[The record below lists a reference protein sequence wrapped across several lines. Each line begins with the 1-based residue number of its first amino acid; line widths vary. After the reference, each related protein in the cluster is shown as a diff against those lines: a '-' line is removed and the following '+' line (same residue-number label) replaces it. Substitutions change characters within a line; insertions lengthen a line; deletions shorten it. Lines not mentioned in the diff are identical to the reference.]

1 MLWHQVVRDL
11 VPYETDVTI
20 PWWALAAGFAAT
32 ELFVIHAHV
41 RGSAH
46 SLSLSELPLVLGLLL
61 ADPQDLM
68 LAMIVGPAVVLVC
81 TRGQSPVRLLFN
93 LAQFGL
99 TAALATITLH
109 ALAPAPAEIG
119 PLGVGRDL
127 RRRARHLG
135 HGRRARVLR
144 DRALGGCDPVARLAG
159 MLGADLLV
167 ALTNTSVALAGA
179 TVVAHDLKAGWLLLP
194 PAAVLLLAYRAW
206 VSERAKHQ
214 SLEFLYGVTRSLSS
228 GGELEAELL
237 DLLRR
242 TRSSFRVRTAELVLL
257 PGPDVGALRTARG
270 PDGHEEVMVPVAHA
284 AAGAL
289 REAVEHGGAVR
300 VERERCDEQLRHYL
314 KERGIEQALI
324 APVRGETRLA
334 GVMLLGDRI
343 GATDTFTDED
353 LRLFEALAAHAGLSL
368 ELDRLERQAQS
379 DPLTGLANRTLF
391 LRRVEASLERGSGM
405 ATVLFL
411 DLDDFKAINDRA
423 GHAAGDA
430 VLVAAAGR
438 IEASVR
444 PGDVAARMGGD
455 EFAVLLEDV
464 DDHHGEQ
471 VAGRILDLL
480 AEPVVVDGEELWVRS
495 SVGIAT
501 AAAGSLGSGEL
512 LHRADVAMYRA
523 KEAGKSQMRV
533 WFPEMHAAGEG
544 APTGREELGE
554 ALRRGEV
561 VAHFQPIV
569 SLVDGT
575 VVAAEAL
582 ARWRHPRL
590 GLLGAG
596 SFLRDAEGELAAA
609 VDREVLFQAC
619 AAAAR
624 GEVPAVHVNLAAL
637 DAATVRDV
645 LESTALD
652 PARLVLELSERA
664 LALAPVEG
672 LAALRTIGVRIAFDD
687 FGAGATASSCCAR
700 GRSTCSRSP
709 ARSWTAPAARGTTGP
724 CCRWWSS
731 SGRCSACRS
740 SRRGS
745 SARTSA
751 RRSPSWAA
759 SSGRATCSAA
769 RSRSAPPSRPDR
781 TAAAAGRASPGSTS
795 SRARSAASGRAR
807 AASGRSSRRPGSPSP
822 CRCRAASGTARGRSR
837 RRGRPRP

>member
-1 MLWHQVVRDL
+1 VVGPSLVRPPVVRPPLVWSFVDRRLTRITLRALIAATAVAAFVLWHEVVRDL
-11 VPYETDVTI
+11 PAYGTDVHI

-61 ADPQDLM
+61 AEPQDLV
-68 LAMIVGPAVVLVC
+68 LAAIVGPAVVLIC
-81 TRGQSPVRLLFN
+81 TRGQSPTRLLFN

-109 ALAPAPAEIG
+109 ALAPASAEVGPVVWGATFAAVLVSSATGALLVFCAIG
-119 PLGVGRDL
+119 LSEGAIPSRK
-127 RRRARHLG
+127 
-135 HGRRARVLR
+135 
-144 DRALGGCDPVARLAG
+144 LAG

-179 TVVAHDLKAGWLLLP
+179 TVVAHDLTAGWLLLP
-194 PAAVLLLAYRAW
+194 PAVVLLLAYRAW

-214 SLEFLYGVTRSLSS
+214 SLEFLYGVTRSLSR

-242 TRSSFRVRTAELVLL
+242 TRSSFRVKTAELVLL
-257 PGPDVGALRTARG
+257 PAPDAGALRTARG
-270 PDGHEEVMVPVAHA
+270 VDGHEEVMVPVAHA

-289 REAVEHGGAVR
+289 RAAVELNGAVQ
-300 VERERCDEQLRHYL
+300 VERDRCPAELRQYL
-314 KERGIEQALI
+314 TERGIAQALI
-324 APVRGETRLA
+324 APVRGETRIA
-334 GVMLLGDRI
+334 GVMVLGDRI
-343 GATDTFTDED
+343 GATDSFTDED

-368 ELDRLERQAQS
+368 ELDRLEREAQS

-391 LRRVEASLERGSGM
+391 LSRVEASLERKSGM

-444 PGDVAARMGGD
+444 PGDIAARMGGD

-480 AEPVVVDGEELWVRS
+480 SEPVVVDGEELWVRS

-512 LHRADVAMYRA
+512 LHRSDVAMYRA

-533 WFPEMHAAGEG
+533 WFPEMHAAGE
-544 APTGREELGE
+544 ALTGRDELAE
-554 ALRRGEV
+554 ALRRGEL

-569 SLVDGT
+569 SLADGGE
-575 VVAAEAL
+575 VAFEAL

-596 SFLRDAEGELAAA
+596 SFVPDAEGELAVA

-624 GEVPAVHVNLAAL
+624 GEVPVVHVNVATL

-645 LESTALD
+645 LESTGLD

-664 LALAPVEG
+664 LAAAPVEG
-672 LAALRTIGVRIAFDD
+672 LRALRGIGVRIAFDD
-687 FGAGATASSCCAR
+687 FGT
-700 GRSTCSRSP
+700 GRH
-709 ARSWTAPAARGTTGP
+709 GVELL
-724 CCRWWSS
+724 
-731 SGRCSACRS
+731 
-740 SRRGS
+740 
-745 SARTSA
+745 
-751 RRSPSWAA
+751 
-759 SSGRATCSAA
+759 
-769 RSRSAPPSRPDR
+769 RSRPIDILKIARPFVDG
-781 TAAAAGRASPGSTS
+781 AGRAGHD
-795 SRARSAASGRAR
+795 RAVLSMVVQMGALFGLSVIAQGIEREDQREALVSLGCEL
-807 AASGRSSRRPGSPSP
+807 GQGYLL
-822 CRCRAASGTARGRSR
+822 
-837 RRGRPRP
+837 GRPLPLGATVAA

>member
-1 MLWHQVVRDL
+1 MTRATLGALIAATAVAAFVLWHQVVRDL
-11 VPYETDVTI
+11 VPYHAGVRI

-61 ADPQDLM
+61 AEPQDLV
-68 LAMIVGPAVVLVC
+68 LAMIAGPAVVLIC
-81 TRGQSPVRLLFN
+81 TRGQSPVRLFFN

-109 ALAPAPAEIG
+109 LIAPAPAVIG
-119 PLGVGRDL
+119 PAVWGATFL
-127 RRRARHLG
+127 A
-135 HGRRARVLR
+135 VL
-144 DRALGGCDPVARLAG
+144 AASATAAVLVFCAIGLSEGAIPSKRLAG

-179 TVVAHDLKAGWLLLP
+179 TVVAHDLTAGWLLLP

-214 SLEFLYGVTRSLSS
+214 SLEFLYGVTRSLSR

-242 TRSSFRVRTAELVLL
+242 TRSSFRVQTAELVVL
-257 PGPDVGALRTARG
+257 PGTDVDALRTARG
-270 PDGHEEVMVPVAHA
+270 LHGHEEVMVPVAHA

-289 REAVEHGGAVR
+289 RAAVEHNGAVR
-300 VERERCDEQLRHYL
+300 VERDRCAPELGNYL
-314 KERGIEQALI
+314 TERGIEQALI

-334 GVMLLGDRI
+334 GVMVLGDRV
-343 GATDTFTDED
+343 GATDSFTDED

-379 DPLTGLANRTLF
+379 DPLTGLPNRTLF
-391 LRRVEASLERGSGM
+391 LRRVEASLERGAGM

-444 PGDVAARMGGD
+444 PGDIAARMGGD

-464 DDHHGEQ
+464 DDHHGEH

-533 WFPEMHAAGEG
+533 WFPEMHVAGEA
-544 APTGREELGE
+544 APTGRDELAD
-554 ALRRGEV
+554 ALRRGEL

-569 SLVDGT
+569 SLADGAE
-575 VVAAEAL
+575 VAAEAL

-590 GLLGAG
+590 GLLGAA
-596 SFLRDAEGELAAA
+596 SFVPDAAGDLATA

-624 GEVPAVHVNLAAL
+624 GELPAVHVNVAAL
-637 DAATVRDV
+637 DAGTVRDV

-652 PARLVLELSERA
+652 PGRLVLELSERA
-664 LALAPVEG
+664 LAAAPMEG
-672 LAALRTIGVRIAFDD
+672 LTALRTIGVRIAVDD
-687 FGAGATASSCCAR
+687 FG
-700 GRSTCSRSP
+700 
-709 ARSWTAPAARGTTGP
+709 
-724 CCRWWSS
+724 
-731 SGRCSACRS
+731 SGRH
-740 SRRGS
+740 GVELL
-745 SARTSA
+745 
-751 RRSPSWAA
+751 
-759 SSGRATCSAA
+759 
-769 RSRSAPPSRPDR
+769 RSRPIDMLKIARPFVDG
-781 TAAAAGRASPGSTS
+781 AGRAGHD
-795 SRARSAASGRAR
+795 RAVLSMIVQLGAMFGLQVVAQGIEREDQREALVELGCEL
-807 AASGRSSRRPGSPSP
+807 GQGYLL
-822 CRCRAASGTARGRSR
+822 
-837 RRGRPRP
+837 GRPLPLGATVAA

>member
-1 MLWHQVVRDL
+1 MDRQLGRLTRVTLGALIAATAVAAFVLWHQIVRDL
-11 VPYETDVTI
+11 VPYGADVRI

-61 ADPQDLM
+61 ASPSDLV
-68 LAMIVGPAVVLVC
+68 LAMLVGPAVVLVC
-81 TRGQSPVRLLFN
+81 TRGQSPVRLFFN
-93 LAQFGL
+93 LAQFAL
-99 TAALATITLH
+99 TAVLAIITVQV
-109 ALAPAPAEIG
+109 LAPAPAEIG
-119 PLGVGRDL
+119 PAVWGATFL
-127 RRRARHLG
+127 A
-135 HGRRARVLR
+135 VLAASAAAAVLVFCAIGLSEGSIPSR
-144 DRALGGCDPVARLAG
+144 RLAG

-179 TVVAHDLKAGWLLLP
+179 TVVAHDLTAGWLLLP

-206 VSERAKHQ
+206 VSERAKHK
-214 SLEFLYGVTRSLSS
+214 SLEFLYGVTRSLSR
-228 GGELEAELL
+228 GGELEGELL
-237 DLLRR
+237 DLLHR
-242 TRSSFRVRTAELVLL
+242 TRSSFRVQTAELVVL

-270 PDGHEEVMVPVAHA
+270 LGGREEVMVPVAHV

-289 REAVEHGGAVR
+289 RAAVEEAGAVR
-300 VERERCDEQLRHYL
+300 VERDRCPVDLRHYL
-314 KERGIEQALI
+314 EERGIEQALL
-324 APVRGETRLA
+324 APVRGETKLA
-334 GVMLLGDRI
+334 GVMVLGDRI
-343 GATDTFTDED
+343 GATDTFIDED

-391 LRRVEASLERGSGM
+391 LSRVDASLERSSGM

-444 PGDVAARMGGD
+444 PGDIAARMGGD

-480 AEPVVVDGEELWVRS
+480 AEPVLVDGEELWVRS

-501 AAAGSLGSGEL
+501 AAAGSVGAGEL

-533 WFPEMHAAGEG
+533 WFPEMHPAGEG
-544 APTGREELGE
+544 APRDELAA

-561 VAHFQPIV
+561 VAHFQPVV
-569 SLVDGT
+569 SLRDGS

-582 ARWRHPRL
+582 ARWNHPRL

-596 SFLRDAEGELAAA
+596 SFVRDAEGELAAA

-619 AAAAR
+619 AAAA
-624 GEVPAVHVNLAAL
+624 GGSVPAVHVNLASL

-645 LESTALD
+645 LESTGLD

-664 LALAPVEG
+664 LAAAPVEG

-687 FGAGATASSCCAR
+687 FGAGHHGVELLRRRPIDMLKVAR
-700 GRSTCSRSP
+700 PYVDG
-709 ARSWTAPAARGTTGP
+709 
-724 CCRWWSS
+724 
-731 SGRCSACRS
+731 
-740 SRRGS
+740 
-745 SARTSA
+745 
-751 RRSPSWAA
+751 
-759 SSGRATCSAA
+759 
-769 RSRSAPPSRPDR
+769 
-781 TAAAAGRASPGSTS
+781 AGRAGHD
-795 SRARSAASGRAR
+795 RAVLSMVVQLGAMFGLQVVAQGIEREDQREALAELGCEL
-807 AASGRSSRRPGSPSP
+807 GQGYLL
-822 CRCRAASGTARGRSR
+822 
-837 RRGRPRP
+837 GRPLPLGAAVAA

>member
-1 MLWHQVVRDL
+1 VVGTPLVRPPLVWPPLVWSLVDRQLGRLTRATLGALIAATAVAAFVLWHQVVRDL
-11 VPYETDVTI
+11 VPYQAGVRI

-61 ADPQDLM
+61 AEPQDLV
-68 LAMIVGPAVVLVC
+68 LAMIAGPAVVLIC
-81 TRGQSPVRLLFN
+81 TRGQSPVRLFFN

-109 ALAPAPAEIG
+109 LIAPAPAVIG
-119 PLGVGRDL
+119 PAVWGATFL
-127 RRRARHLG
+127 A
-135 HGRRARVLR
+135 VL
-144 DRALGGCDPVARLAG
+144 AASATAAVLVFCAIGLSEGAIPSKRLAG

-179 TVVAHDLKAGWLLLP
+179 TVVAHDLTAGWLLLP

-214 SLEFLYGVTRSLSS
+214 SLEFLYGVTRSLSR

-242 TRSSFRVRTAELVLL
+242 TRSSFRVQTAELVVL
-257 PGPDVGALRTARG
+257 PGTDVDALRTARG
-270 PDGHEEVMVPVAHA
+270 LHGHEEVMVPVAHP

-289 REAVEHGGAVR
+289 RAAVEHNGAVR
-300 VERERCDEQLRHYL
+300 VERDRCAPELGNYL
-314 KERGIEQALI
+314 TERGIEQALI

-334 GVMLLGDRI
+334 GVMVLGDRV
-343 GATDTFTDED
+343 GATDSFTDED

-391 LRRVEASLERGSGM
+391 LRRVEASLERGAGM

-444 PGDVAARMGGD
+444 PGDIAARMGGD

-464 DDHHGEQ
+464 DDHHGEH

-544 APTGREELGE
+544 APTGRDELAD
-554 ALRRGEV
+554 ALRRGELI
-561 VAHFQPIV
+561 AHFQPIV
-569 SLVDGT
+569 SLADGAE
-575 VVAAEAL
+575 VAAEAL

-590 GLLGAG
+590 GLLGAA
-596 SFLRDAEGELAAA
+596 SFVPDAAGDLATA

-624 GEVPAVHVNLAAL
+624 GELPAVHVNVAAL
-637 DAATVRDV
+637 DAGTVRDV

-652 PARLVLELSERA
+652 PGRLVLELSERA
-664 LALAPVEG
+664 LAAAPMEG
-672 LAALRTIGVRIAFDD
+672 LTALRTIGVRIAVDD
-687 FGAGATASSCCAR
+687 FG
-700 GRSTCSRSP
+700 
-709 ARSWTAPAARGTTGP
+709 
-724 CCRWWSS
+724 
-731 SGRCSACRS
+731 SGRH
-740 SRRGS
+740 GVELL
-745 SARTSA
+745 
-751 RRSPSWAA
+751 
-759 SSGRATCSAA
+759 
-769 RSRSAPPSRPDR
+769 RSRPIDMLKIARPFVDG
-781 TAAAAGRASPGSTS
+781 AGRAGHD
-795 SRARSAASGRAR
+795 RAVLSMIVQLGAMFGLQVVAQGIEREDQREALVELGCEL
-807 AASGRSSRRPGSPSP
+807 GQGYLL
-822 CRCRAASGTARGRSR
+822 
-837 RRGRPRP
+837 GRPLPLGATVAA

>member
-1 MLWHQVVRDL
+1 VDRLTRVTLAALIAATAVAAFALWHEVVRDL
-11 VPYETDVTI
+11 VPYESSVRI
-20 PWWALAAGFAAT
+20 PWWALAAGFACT

-61 ADPQDLM
+61 AEPSDLVI
-68 LAMIVGPAVVLVC
+68 AMVVGPAVVLVC
-81 TRGQSPVRLLFN
+81 TRGQGPVRLLFN
-93 LAQFGL
+93 LAQFAL
-99 TAALATITLH
+99 TATLATITLH
-109 ALAPAPAEIG
+109 AIAPAPEAIG
-119 PLGVGRDL
+119 PLVWGATFVAVFASSLTG
-127 RRRARHLG
+127 A
-135 HGRRARVLR
+135 VLVFC
-144 DRALGGCDPVARLAG
+144 AIGLSEGSIPSKRLAG

-167 ALTNTSVALAGA
+167 ALTNTSVALSGA
-179 TVVAHDLKAGWLLLP
+179 TIVANDLRASWLLIP
-194 PAAVLLLAYRAW
+194 PAAILLLAYRAW

-214 SLEFLYGVTRSLSS
+214 SLEFLYGVTRTLSR
-228 GGELEAELL
+228 GGELDGELL

-257 PGPDVGALRTARG
+257 PGGPDEGALRTALSQ
-270 PDGHEEVMVPVAHA
+270 DGYEEAMVPTAHVSA
-284 AAGAL
+284 AAL
-289 REAVEHGGAVR
+289 RAAVEHERAVR
-300 VERERCDEQLRHYL
+300 VGRDDAAPALQRYL
-314 KERGIEQALI
+314 EERGIEQALI
-324 APVRGETRLA
+324 APVRGETRMA

-343 GATDTFTDED
+343 GATDSFTDED
-353 LRLFEALAAHAGLSL
+353 VRLFEALAAHAGLSL

-480 AEPVVVDGEELWVRS
+480 AEPVVADGDELWVRS

-501 AAAGSLGSGEL
+501 AAAGSLDAGAL

-533 WFPEMHAAGEG
+533 WFPEMQPDGERAPAGRDELAA
-544 APTGREELGE
+544 
-554 ALRRGEV
+554 ALRRGELE
-561 VAHFQPIV
+561 AHFQPIV
-569 SLVDGT
+569 SLDDGA
-575 VVAAEAL
+575 VVAVEAL

-590 GLLGAG
+590 GLLGAA
-596 SFLRDAEGELAAA
+596 SFVRDAEGELATE

-619 AAAAR
+619 AAAA
-624 GEVPAVHVNLAAL
+624 GGAVPAVHVNLAAL
-637 DAATVRDV
+637 NAGTVRDV
-645 LESTALD
+645 LESTGLD

-664 LALAPVEG
+664 LAAAPEAG

-687 FGAGATASSCCAR
+687 FGTGRHAVELLRERPVDVLKVARPFVDGAVRAGHD
-700 GRSTCSRSP
+700 
-709 ARSWTAPAARGTTGP
+709 
-724 CCRWWSS
+724 
-731 SGRCSACRS
+731 
-740 SRRGS
+740 
-745 SARTSA
+745 
-751 RRSPSWAA
+751 
-759 SSGRATCSAA
+759 RAVLSMVVQLGAVFGLEVVAQGIEREDQREALTELGCEL
-769 RSRSAPPSRPDR
+769 
-781 TAAAAGRASPGSTS
+781 GQGYLL
-795 SRARSAASGRAR
+795 
-807 AASGRSSRRPGSPSP
+807 
-822 CRCRAASGTARGRSR
+822 
-837 RRGRPRP
+837 GRPMPLQSAVAV

>member
-1 MLWHQVVRDL
+1 MVRSSLVRPALVRPPLVWSFVDRQLGRLTRVTLGALIAATAVAAFVLWHQVVRDL
-11 VPYETDVTI
+11 VPYASGVTI

-61 ADPQDLM
+61 AEPSDLM
-68 LAMIVGPAVVLVC
+68 IAMVAGPAVVLVC
-81 TRGQSPVRLLFN
+81 TRGQGPVRLLFN

-109 ALAPAPAEIG
+109 LIVPTPAAIG
-119 PLGVGRDL
+119 PAVWGATFVAVLAASATAAVLVFCAIGLSEGRI
-127 RRRARHLG
+127 
-135 HGRRARVLR
+135 
-144 DRALGGCDPVARLAG
+144 PSKRLAG

-179 TVVAHDLKAGWLLLP
+179 TVVAHDLTAGWLLLP

-214 SLEFLYGVTRSLSS
+214 SLEFLYGVTRSLSQ

-242 TRSSFRVRTAELVLL
+242 TRSSFRVQTAELVVL

-270 PDGHEEVMVPVAHA
+270 LKGHEEVMVPVAHA

-289 REAVEHGGAVR
+289 RAAVEHNGAVR
-300 VERERCDEQLRHYL
+300 VERDRCDAVLGHYL
-314 KERGIEQALI
+314 AERGIEQALI
-324 APVRGETRLA
+324 APVRGETRMA

-343 GATDTFTDED
+343 GASDPFTDED

-391 LRRVEASLERGSGM
+391 LRRVEASLERGAGM

-423 GHAAGDA
+423 GHGAGDA

-444 PGDVAARMGGD
+444 PGDIAARMGGD

-480 AEPVVVDGEELWVRS
+480 AEPVVVEGEELWVRS

-501 AAAGSLGSGEL
+501 AAAGSVGSGEL

-523 KEAGKSQMRV
+523 KQAGKSQLRV
-533 WFPEMHAAGEG
+533 WLPEMHVAGEG
-544 APTGREELGE
+544 APTGREELAD

-569 SLVDGT
+569 SLADGSE
-575 VVAAEAL
+575 VAAEAL

-596 SFLRDAEGELAAA
+596 SFVPDAEGDLAAA

-624 GEVPAVHVNLAAL
+624 GELPAVHVNLAAL
-637 DAATVRDV
+637 DAGTVRDV
-645 LESTALD
+645 LESTGLD

-664 LALAPVEG
+664 LAAAPLEG
-672 LAALRTIGVRIAFDD
+672 LAALRTIGVRIAVDD
-687 FGAGATASSCCAR
+687 FG
-700 GRSTCSRSP
+700 
-709 ARSWTAPAARGTTGP
+709 
-724 CCRWWSS
+724 
-731 SGRCSACRS
+731 SGRH
-740 SRRGS
+740 GVELL
-745 SARTSA
+745 
-751 RRSPSWAA
+751 
-759 SSGRATCSAA
+759 
-769 RSRSAPPSRPDR
+769 RSRPVDILKIARPFVDG
-781 TAAAAGRASPGSTS
+781 AGRAEHD
-795 SRARSAASGRAR
+795 RAVLSMIVELGAMFGLQVVAQGIEREDQREALAELGCEL
-807 AASGRSSRRPGSPSP
+807 GQGYLL
-822 CRCRAASGTARGRSR
+822 
-837 RRGRPRP
+837 GRPLPLGATVAT

>member
-1 MLWHQVVRDL
+1 MDRLTRVTLAALIAATAVAAFALWHEVVRDL
-11 VPYETDVTI
+11 VPYESSVRI
-20 PWWALAAGFAAT
+20 PWWALAAGFACT

-61 ADPQDLM
+61 AEPSDLVI
-68 LAMIVGPAVVLVC
+68 AMVVGPAVVLVC
-81 TRGQSPVRLLFN
+81 TRGQGPVRLLFN
-93 LAQFGL
+93 LAQFAL
-99 TAALATITLH
+99 TATLATITLH
-109 ALAPAPAEIG
+109 AIAPAPEAIG
-119 PLGVGRDL
+119 PLVWGATFVAVFASSLTG
-127 RRRARHLG
+127 A
-135 HGRRARVLR
+135 VLVFC
-144 DRALGGCDPVARLAG
+144 AIGLSEGSIPSKRLAG

-167 ALTNTSVALAGA
+167 ALTNTSVALSGA
-179 TVVAHDLKAGWLLLP
+179 TIVANDLRASWLLIP
-194 PAAVLLLAYRAW
+194 PAAILLLAYRAW

-214 SLEFLYGVTRSLSS
+214 SLEFLYGVTRTLSR
-228 GGELEAELL
+228 GGELDGELL

-257 PGPDVGALRTARG
+257 PGGPDEGALRTALSQ
-270 PDGHEEVMVPVAHA
+270 DGYEEAMVPTAHVSA
-284 AAGAL
+284 AAL
-289 REAVEHGGAVR
+289 RAAVEHERAVR
-300 VERERCDEQLRHYL
+300 VGRDDAAPALQRYL
-314 KERGIEQALI
+314 EERGIEQALI
-324 APVRGETRLA
+324 APVRGETRMA

-343 GATDTFTDED
+343 GATDSFTDED
-353 LRLFEALAAHAGLSL
+353 VRLFEALAAHAGLSL

-480 AEPVVVDGEELWVRS
+480 AEPVVADGDELWVRS

-501 AAAGSLGSGEL
+501 AAAGSLDAGAL

-533 WFPEMHAAGEG
+533 WFPEMQPDGERAPAGRDELAA
-544 APTGREELGE
+544 
-554 ALRRGEV
+554 ALRRGELE
-561 VAHFQPIV
+561 AHFQPIV
-569 SLVDGT
+569 SLDDGA
-575 VVAAEAL
+575 VVAVEAL

-590 GLLGAG
+590 GLLGAA
-596 SFLRDAEGELAAA
+596 SFVRDAEGELATE

-619 AAAAR
+619 AAAA
-624 GEVPAVHVNLAAL
+624 GGAVPAVHVNLAAL
-637 DAATVRDV
+637 NAGTVRDV
-645 LESTALD
+645 LESTGLD

-664 LALAPVEG
+664 LAAAPEAG

-687 FGAGATASSCCAR
+687 FGTGRHAVELLRERPVDVLKVARPFVDGAVRAGHD
-700 GRSTCSRSP
+700 
-709 ARSWTAPAARGTTGP
+709 
-724 CCRWWSS
+724 
-731 SGRCSACRS
+731 
-740 SRRGS
+740 
-745 SARTSA
+745 
-751 RRSPSWAA
+751 
-759 SSGRATCSAA
+759 RAVLSMVVQLGAVFGLEVVAQGIEREDQREALTELGCEL
-769 RSRSAPPSRPDR
+769 
-781 TAAAAGRASPGSTS
+781 GQGYLL
-795 SRARSAASGRAR
+795 
-807 AASGRSSRRPGSPSP
+807 
-822 CRCRAASGTARGRSR
+822 
-837 RRGRPRP
+837 GRPMPLQSAVAV

>member
-1 MLWHQVVRDL
+1 VFCA
-11 VPYETDVTI
+11 I
-20 PWWALAAGFAAT
+20 G
-32 ELFVIHAHV
+32 
-41 RGSAH
+41 
-46 SLSLSELPLVLGLLL
+46 LSEGSIPS
-61 ADPQDLM
+61 
-68 LAMIVGPAVVLVC
+68 
-81 TRGQSPVRLLFN
+81 R
-93 LAQFGL
+93 
-99 TAALATITLH
+99 
-109 ALAPAPAEIG
+109 
-119 PLGVGRDL
+119 
-127 RRRARHLG
+127 
-135 HGRRARVLR
+135 
-144 DRALGGCDPVARLAG
+144 RLAG

-179 TVVAHDLKAGWLLLP
+179 TVVANDLTAGWLLLP

-214 SLEFLYGVTRSLSS
+214 SLEFLYGVTRSLSR

-242 TRSSFRVRTAELVLL
+242 TRSSFRVQTAELVVL
-257 PGPDVGALRTARG
+257 PGTDVGALRTARG
-270 PDGHEEVMVPVAHA
+270 LHGHEEVMVPVAHA

-289 REAVEHGGAVR
+289 RAAVEHNGAVR
-300 VERERCDEQLRHYL
+300 VERDRCEPELRNYL
-314 KERGIEQALI
+314 AERGIEQALI

-334 GVMLLGDRI
+334 GVMVLGDRV
-343 GATDTFTDED
+343 GATDSFTDED

-391 LRRVEASLERGSGM
+391 LRRVEASLERGAGM

-444 PGDVAARMGGD
+444 PGDIAARMGGD

-464 DDHHGEQ
+464 DDHHGEH

-533 WFPEMHAAGEG
+533 WFPEMHVAGEG
-544 APTGREELGE
+544 APTGRDELAD
-554 ALRRGEV
+554 ALRRGEL

-569 SLVDGT
+569 SLADGAE
-575 VVAAEAL
+575 VAAEAL

-590 GLLGAG
+590 GLLGAA
-596 SFLRDAEGELAAA
+596 SFVPDAAGDLATA

-624 GEVPAVHVNLAAL
+624 GELPAVHVNVAAL
-637 DAATVRDV
+637 DAGTVRDV

-652 PARLVLELSERA
+652 PGRLVLELSERA
-664 LALAPVEG
+664 LAAAPMEG
-672 LAALRTIGVRIAFDD
+672 LTALRTIGVRIAVDD
-687 FGAGATASSCCAR
+687 FG
-700 GRSTCSRSP
+700 
-709 ARSWTAPAARGTTGP
+709 
-724 CCRWWSS
+724 
-731 SGRCSACRS
+731 SGRH
-740 SRRGS
+740 GVELL
-745 SARTSA
+745 
-751 RRSPSWAA
+751 
-759 SSGRATCSAA
+759 
-769 RSRSAPPSRPDR
+769 RSRPIDMLKIARPFVDG
-781 TAAAAGRASPGSTS
+781 AGRAGHD
-795 SRARSAASGRAR
+795 RAVLSMIVQLGAMFGLQVVAQGIEREDQREALVELGCEL
-807 AASGRSSRRPGSPSP
+807 GQGYLL
-822 CRCRAASGTARGRSR
+822 
-837 RRGRPRP
+837 GRPLPLGATVAA

>member
-1 MLWHQVVRDL
+1 VVGSPLVRPALVRPPLVWSFVDRQLGRLTRVTLGALIAATAVAAIVLWHQVVRDL
-11 VPYETDVTI
+11 VPYGADVRI
-20 PWWALAAGFAAT
+20 PWWALAAGFGAT
-32 ELFVIHAHV
+32 ELFVIHAQV

-61 ADPQDLM
+61 ADPSDLV
-68 LAMIVGPAVVLVC
+68 LAMIAGPAVVLVC

-109 ALAPAPAEIG
+109 LIAAAPAEIG
-119 PLGVGRDL
+119 PAVWGATFV
-127 RRRARHLG
+127 A
-135 HGRRARVLR
+135 VL
-144 DRALGGCDPVARLAG
+144 AASATAAVLVFCAIGLSEGAIPSKRLAG

-179 TVVAHDLKAGWLLLP
+179 TVVAHDLTAGWLLIP

-214 SLEFLYGVTRSLSS
+214 SLEFLYGVTRSLSR

-242 TRSSFRVRTAELVLL
+242 TRSSFRVQTAELVVL

-270 PDGHEEVMVPVAHA
+270 INGHEEVMVPVARA

-289 REAVEHGGAVR
+289 RAAVESNGAVR
-300 VERERCDEQLRHYL
+300 VERDRCEPALRHYL
-314 KERGIEQALI
+314 AERGIEQALI
-324 APVRGETRLA
+324 APVRGETKLA
-334 GVMLLGDRI
+334 GVMVLGDRI
-343 GATDTFTDED
+343 GATDAFTDED

-444 PGDVAARMGGD
+444 PGDIAARMGGD

-512 LHRADVAMYRA
+512 LHRSDVAMYRA

-533 WFPEMHAAGEG
+533 WFPEMHVAGVG
-544 APTGREELGE
+544 APTGRDELAD
-554 ALRRGEV
+554 ALRRGEL

-569 SLVDGT
+569 SLVDGSE
-575 VVAAEAL
+575 VAAEAL
-582 ARWRHPRL
+582 ARWHHPRI
-590 GLLGAG
+590 GLLGAA
-596 SFLRDAEGELAAA
+596 SFVPDAEGDLAAA

-619 AAAAR
+619 AAAAS
-624 GEVPAVHVNLAAL
+624 GALPAVHVNLAAL
-637 DAATVRDV
+637 DAGTVRDV
-645 LESTALD
+645 LESTRLD

-664 LALAPVEG
+664 LAAAPAEG

-687 FGAGATASSCCAR
+687 FGAGRHGVELLRTR
-700 GRSTCSRSP
+700 P
-709 ARSWTAPAARGTTGP
+709 IDMLKIARSFVDG
-724 CCRWWSS
+724 
-731 SGRCSACRS
+731 
-740 SRRGS
+740 
-745 SARTSA
+745 
-751 RRSPSWAA
+751 
-759 SSGRATCSAA
+759 
-769 RSRSAPPSRPDR
+769 
-781 TAAAAGRASPGSTS
+781 AGRAGHD
-795 SRARSAASGRAR
+795 RAVLSMVVQLGAMFGLQVVAQGIEREDQREPLAGL
-807 AASGRSSRRPGSPSP
+807 GCELGQ
-822 CRCRAASGTARGRSR
+822 GYLL
-837 RRGRPRP
+837 GRPLPLGATVAA

>member
-1 MLWHQVVRDL
+1 VVRSSLVRPALVRPSLVWSLVDRQLDRLTRVTLGALIAATAVAAIVLWHQVVRDL
-11 VPYETDVTI
+11 VPYASSVTI

-61 ADPQDLM
+61 ADPSDLM
-68 LAMIVGPAVVLVC
+68 IAMVAGPAVVLIC

-109 ALAPAPAEIG
+109 AIAPAPAAIG
-119 PLGVGRDL
+119 PAVWGATFV
-127 RRRARHLG
+127 A
-135 HGRRARVLR
+135 VL
-144 DRALGGCDPVARLAG
+144 AASAAAAVLVFCAIGLSEGSIPSKRLAG

-179 TVVAHDLKAGWLLLP
+179 TVVANDLTAGWLLLP

-214 SLEFLYGVTRSLSS
+214 SLEFLYGVTRSLSQ

-242 TRSSFRVRTAELVLL
+242 TRSSFRVQTAELVVL
-257 PGPDVGALRTARG
+257 PGADVGALRTARG
-270 PDGHEEVMVPVAHA
+270 LNGHEEVMVPVAHA

-289 REAVEHGGAVR
+289 RAAVEHNGAVR
-300 VERERCDEQLRHYL
+300 VERDRCEAELRHYL
-314 KERGIEQALI
+314 DERGIEQALI

-334 GVMLLGDRI
+334 GVMVLGDRI
-343 GATDTFTDED
+343 GATDPFTDED

-391 LRRVEASLERGSGM
+391 LRRVEASLERGAGM

-411 DLDDFKAINDRA
+411 DLDDFKAINDGA

-444 PGDVAARMGGD
+444 PGDIAARMGGD

-464 DDHHGEQ
+464 DDHHGEH

-480 AEPVVVDGEELWVRS
+480 SEPVVVDGEELWVRS

-501 AAAGSLGSGEL
+501 AAAGSVGSGEL

-523 KEAGKSQMRV
+523 KEAGKSQLRV

-544 APTGREELGE
+544 APTGREELAD

-569 SLVDGT
+569 SLADGSE
-575 VVAAEAL
+575 VAAEAL

-596 SFLRDAEGELAAA
+596 SFVPEAEGDLAAA

-624 GEVPAVHVNLAAL
+624 GELAAVHVNVAAL
-637 DAATVRDV
+637 DAGTVRDV
-645 LESTALD
+645 LESTGLD

-664 LALAPVEG
+664 LAAAPSEG
-672 LAALRTIGVRIAFDD
+672 LAALRAIGVRIAFDD
-687 FGAGATASSCCAR
+687 FGAGR
-700 GRSTCSRSP
+700 HGVELLR
-709 ARSWTAPAARGTTGP
+709 
-724 CCRWWSS
+724 
-731 SGRCSACRS
+731 
-740 SRRGS
+740 SRRVDMLKI
-745 SARTSA
+745 AR
-751 RRSPSWAA
+751 PFLD
-759 SSGRATCSAA
+759 G
-769 RSRSAPPSRPDR
+769 
-781 TAAAAGRASPGSTS
+781 AGRAGHD
-795 SRARSAASGRAR
+795 RAVLSMIVQLGAMFDLRVVAQGIEREDQREALVELGCEL
-807 AASGRSSRRPGSPSP
+807 GQGYLL
-822 CRCRAASGTARGRSR
+822 
-837 RRGRPRP
+837 GRPLPLGATVAA